1 MNSNIEAILLGIV
14 QGLTEFLPVSSSGH
28 LEIAQYFLGDKKDL
42 NSGLLMT
49 VTLHAAT
56 ALATIFVFRKEIG
69 IILSGLIQPK
79 ITESHLFARN
89 IILSMIPAVFV
100 GLLWEDEIDQLF
112 EGQIVLVSG
121 LLLVTAGILFWA
133 DKAITGT
140 KKVGPKEAILIGIA
154 QMIAILPGVSRSGA
168 TISASV
174 ILGIQR
180 TEAARFS
187 FLMVVPLILGKMSK
201 DLLDGAFNVK
211 EFSLA
216 PLAIGFIAAFLTGL
230 IACNL
235 MIKVVQRSKLG
246 YFALYCFI
254 VGTGMLLYLANSNP
268 Q

>member
-1 MNSNIEAILLGIV
+1 MNTNIEAILLGIV

-56 ALATIFVFRKEIG
+56 ALATVFVFRKEIG
-69 IILSGLIQPK
+69 IILSGLLKPK
-79 ITESHLFARN
+79 INESHLFSRN

-100 GLLWEDEIDQLF
+100 GLFWEDEIDQLF
-112 EGQIVLVSG
+112 EGQIVLVSC

-133 DKAITGT
+133 DKAKPGT
-140 KKVGPKEAILIGIA
+140 KAVGPKEAILIGIA

-174 ILGIQR
+174 LLGIQR

-187 FLMVVPLILGKMSK
+187 FLMVIPLILGKMSK
-201 DLLDGAFNVK
+201 DLIDGAFNVK
-211 EFSLA
+211 EFSLL
-216 PLAIGFIAAFLTGL
+216 PLALGFIAAFFTGL
-230 IACNL
+230 FACNL

-254 VGTGMLLYLANSNP
+254 VGTGMLLYLAAN
-268 Q
+268 

>member
-1 MNSNIEAILLGIV
+1 MNSNLEAILLGIV

-28 LEIAQYFLGDKKDL
+28 LEIAQYFLGDKQNL

-56 ALATIFVFRKEIG
+56 ALATVFVFRKEIG
-69 IILSGLIQPK
+69 VILAGLFKPQIN
-79 ITESHLFARN
+79 ESHLFARN

-100 GLLWEDEIDQLF
+100 GLFWEDEIDQLF

-121 LLLVTAGILFWA
+121 LLLVTATILYFA
-133 DKAITGT
+133 DRATAGT
-140 KKVGPKEAILIGIA
+140 KEVGPKEAILIGIA

-174 ILGIQR
+174 ILGIKR

-187 FLMVVPLILGKMSK
+187 FLMVIPLIFGKMAK

-211 EFSLA
+211 EFSLL
-216 PLAIGFIAAFLTGL
+216 PLVLGFIAAFITGL
-230 IACNL
+230 FACNL
-235 MIKVVQRSKLG
+235 MIKVVQNSKLG
-246 YFALYCFI
+246 YFALYCFM
-254 VGTGMLLYLANSNP
+254 VGAGMLLFLAAN
-268 Q
+268 